1 MTVSAYFDPFAA
13 HYLAD
18 PYPALSGLRADE
30 PVFFAPELDMWVLTR
45 AADIEAVF
53 TDPQAYS
60 AAIAQDPLF
69 PPTGQARDVLRK
81 RGFDPPHTMSNLDPR
96 SIAASA
102 RTTCGRSPHGA
113 SLNSDRASGK
123 RRGRWPRR
131 CWPGP
136 PSTWS
141 PSCRSRF
148 RPT

>member
-1 MTVSAYFDPFAA
+1 MPVSAYFDPFAA

-69 PPTGQARDVLRK
+69 PPTGQARDVLRE
-81 RGFDPPHTMSNLDPR
+81 RGFDPPHTMSNLDPG
-96 SIAASA
+96 APPHPHAQHA
-102 RTTCGRSPHGA
+102 GVLRTAHR
-113 SLNSDRASGK
+113 
-123 RRGRWPRR
+123 
-131 CWPGP
+131 
-136 PSTWS
+136 
-141 PSCRSRF
+141 
-148 RPT
+148 